1 MLDTSNP
8 LVAEV
13 KSNTEQVT
21 TAAGSLVIDSPEM
34 YELAGEQLREIK
46 TVQKRIDETRKSMT
60 KPLDDSK
67 KAIMD
72 FFRPFADAADKAESD
87 LKRKMLGFQDEQ
99 RRVREAAERAA
110 RAERE
115 AAERAAE
122 ELRRQADAAVE
133 AGDADKALEAELA
146 AETVVMEATLAA
158 PVAPAAPKAAGIA
171 TRDNWVAEV
180 TDFAALVKAAAER
193 PDLVAL
199 LLPNDKALNQ
209 MAKALKEAGSVPGVR
224 FYNDPVI
231 SARGK

>member
-1 MLDTSNP
+1 MLDASNP

-46 TVQKRIDETRKSMT
+46 AVQRRIDETRKLMT

-72 FFRPFADAADKAESD
+72 FFRPFSDAADSAEAS
-87 LKRKMLGFQDEQ
+87 LKRKMLSFQSEQ
-99 RRVREAAERAA
+99 TRIREAAERAA

-115 AAERAAE
+115 AAERTAE
-122 ELRRQADAAVE
+122 ELRRQADAAIE
-133 AGDADKALEAELA
+133 EGDADKALESELA
-146 AETVVMEATLAA
+146 AEAVVMEVALAA
-158 PVAPAAPKAAGIA
+158 PVAPATPKAAGIA
-171 TRDNWVAEV
+171 TRDNWVAQV
-180 TDFAALVKAAAER
+180 TDFAALIKAAAER
-193 PDLVAL
+193 PDLAAL

-209 MAKALKEAGSVPGVR
+209 MAKALKEAGNVPGVR
-224 FYNDPVI
+224 FYNDPVM